1 MFIRI
6 TGAPVEIRTT
16 QMLKVR
22 CVPSVSEAG
31 TPDIYGSACV
41 SADAQNMRQYA
52 FYFTFFYYNLCT
64 DAISFLGHIVA
75 NNNL

>member
-52 FYFTFFYYNLCT
+52 FYFALL
-64 DAISFLGHIVA
+64 SFTIIYVLTLSVS
-75 NNNL
+75 